1 MEHLFFH
8 LIKLLFN
15 LFKEN
20 NEHSNAMNFRN
31 IHYDVQTKVSVLNE
45 QINAYF
51 KLTSP
56 DIQLEKETYIKSII
70 DDLKKD
76 FTYYPEKNEI
86 LDNVLFELNY
96 GQDKK
101 KNIVSLLKKL

>member
-8 LIKLLFN
+8 LIKFLFN
-15 LFKEN
+15 LFQEN

-31 IHYDVQTKVSVLNE
+31 IHYDVHTKVSVLKE

-56 DIQLEKETYIKSII
+56 ENQLEKETYIKSII

-86 LDNVLFELNY
+86 LDNILFELNY
-96 GQDKK
+96 GQYKK
-101 KNIVSLLKKL
+101 KSIVSLLKKL